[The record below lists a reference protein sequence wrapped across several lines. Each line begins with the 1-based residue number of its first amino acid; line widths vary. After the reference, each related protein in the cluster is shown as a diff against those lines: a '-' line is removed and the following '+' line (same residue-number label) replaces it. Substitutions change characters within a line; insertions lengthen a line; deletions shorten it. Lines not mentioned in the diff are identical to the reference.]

1 MARTRYTYKY
11 KGAIVRN
18 SNNLY
23 KYALVNHLDAVI
35 ACSGT
40 EQGARRNIS
49 THLKMAES
57 KAAFYTKKKC
67 PENAAFYTQQIEDV
81 KKWHVVELEIIK
93 N

>member
-1 MARTRYTYKY
+1 MAKTRYSYKY
-11 KGAIVRN
+11 NGQIVRN

-40 EQGARRNIS
+40 EQGARRNIAFP
-49 THLKMAES
+49 LKIAKKNLAYCLKKEPD
-57 KAAFYTKKKC
+57 KAAIYEQKIKD
-67 PENAAFYTQQIEDV
+67 IE
-81 KKWHVVELEIIK
+81 KWHVVELEVIE